1 MSTRFIT
8 TSLALA
14 AALST
19 AVSAQAVDATAPHGA
34 GNQGHPALA
43 RTIAHNAAAQHRVAA
58 DLSHARLSPQEAAA
72 LQTQV
77 ADVYR
82 AQASALESPAASPAE
97 LAASTHLLAAAMH
110 DAEVTRRN
118 DAHADRLDRMHLRTA
133 ALRDAQQQRWIA
145 QGLRTGHLSPMK
157 AAQLERTQAELAAA
171 QATVVDRGHETVD
184 AALDLQHRQD
194 LQDWAIHNALS
205 HHAV

>member
-1 MSTRFIT
+1 MSTRFIA

-14 AALST
+14 AAITT
-19 AVSAQAVDATAPHGA
+19 AVSAQAANATAPHGA
-34 GNQGHPALA
+34 GGQGHPALA
-43 RTIAHNAAAQHRVAA
+43 RTIAHNATAQQRVAA

-82 AQASALESPAASPAE
+82 AQASALEARGTRPE
-97 LAASTHLLAAAMH
+97 QLAASARLLTAAMH
-110 DAEVTRRN
+110 DAEVARHN
-118 DAHADRLDRMHLRTA
+118 DARADRLDRMHLHTA

-145 QGLRTGHLSPMK
+145 QGLRSGHLSPTQ

-194 LQDWAIHNALS
+194 LQDWAIHDALA
-205 HHAV
+205 HRAV

>member
-1 MSTRFIT
+1 MSTRFIA

-14 AALST
+14 AAIAT
-19 AVSAQAVDATAPHGA
+19 AVSTQAADATAPRGA
-34 GNQGHPALA
+34 GHPALA
-43 RTIAHNAAAQHRVAA
+43 RTIVHNAAAQQRVAA
-58 DLSHARLSPQEAAA
+58 DLSHARLSPQEATA

-82 AQASALESPAASPAE
+82 AQASALEARGTRPAQ
-97 LAASTHLLAAAMH
+97 LAASARLLTAAMH
-110 DAEVTRRN
+110 DAEVARRN
-118 DAHADRLDRMHLRTA
+118 DTRADRLDRMHLRTA

-145 QGLRTGHLSPMK
+145 QGLRSGHLSPTQ

-194 LQDWAIHNALS
+194 LQDWAIHDAAS